1 MIMFVLVDMVVF
13 VPVDMVVVF
22 VPVDMVVFVLVA
34 TFFPVNSPGL
44 VSCFDL
50 VSSFALI
57 PI

>member
-13 VPVDMVVVF
+13 VPVDMV
-22 VPVDMVVFVLVA
+22 VVFVLVA